1 MSQICNHCGRS
12 VAPGSGRFVN
22 RVPDC
27 NDVETR
33 KTNGVKFPEGDFVCA
48 ECDGKIRGDVEDHIY
63 CVEMKIVYV
72 VQAPDKATAQ
82 ARAYKGET
90 VDVAHAEVTDIETMD
105 EEKAKLYSGG

>member
-27 NDVETR
+27 NDIETR
-33 KTNGVKFPEGDFVCA
+33 KANGVKFPEGDFVCA
-48 ECDGKIRGDVEDHIY
+48 ECDDNIRGGLENRIY
-63 CVEMKIVYV
+63 LVQMRVTYV
-72 VQAPDKATAQ
+72 VQAPDEAIAQ

-90 VDVAHAEVTDIETMD
+90 VDVAHAEVTDTEKMD